1 VNTVRRI
8 SIVSAAL
15 LGTMALAACS
25 SARDDFQKASAQNTL
40 AAYQNF
46 LKEHPN
52 TDLAV
57 QAQDRIHAMQDEQ
70 AWSSAQ
76 KTHTVEAFEQ
86 YLHDQP
92 NGVHATESRDRITAL
107 QRADAWKAA
116 LADGKQPAI
125 EAFLKQYPVGSEAD
139 EAHAKLESLKS
150 QQYRVQVAAFSATKD
165 ADRARARLESKY
177 GKLLHDVVVVPAT
190 ATDKLTTVRSAP
202 MTLKDAESACGTLKK
217 EHQHCEVVKG

>member
-8 SIVSAAL
+8 SIVSAAI

-76 KTHTVEAFEQ
+76 KNNTIEAFQQ

-92 NGVHATESRDRITAL
+92 NGVHASESRDRITAL
-107 QRADAWKAA
+107 QRADAWKAS

-125 EAFLKQYPVGSEAD
+125 EAFLQKYPVGPEAD
-139 EAHAKLESLKS
+139 EAHAKLETLKS
-150 QQYRVQVAAFSATKD
+150 QQYRVQVAEFRAARD
-165 ADRARARLESKY
+165 ADRARTRLQSKY
-177 GKLLHDVVVVPAT
+177 GKLLHDVVVVPPT